1 MKKALLWM
9 FAAILTCGT
18 SMLTACSDDDSS
30 NDTPAIENLAQKIQG
45 KWMMAEVNGRPNILS
60 ISDNRKHI
68 RFIY

>member
-1 MKKALLWM
+1 
-9 FAAILTCGT
+9 
-18 SMLTACSDDDSS
+18 MLTACSDDNSS